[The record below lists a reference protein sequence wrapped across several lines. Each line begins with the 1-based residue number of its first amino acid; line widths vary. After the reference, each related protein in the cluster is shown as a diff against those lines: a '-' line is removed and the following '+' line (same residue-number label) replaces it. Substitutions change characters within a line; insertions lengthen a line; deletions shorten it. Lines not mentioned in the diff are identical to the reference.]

1 MSLLTIIGL
10 LPLIVSI
17 LIIAI
22 PNKNT
27 ALIKKTAFAGTTVI
41 AIISTFLA
49 IGFDKSDT
57 SLQYVQSNAW
67 IPTFNINYAVG
78 IDGISLVLIL
88 LSTFL
93 VPIVVLATWHESDNG
108 RWSTKVFYVLILVLE
123 TMMIGVFQST
133 S

>member
-88 LSTFL
+88 LSTF
-93 VPIVVLATWHESDNG
+93 
-108 RWSTKVFYVLILVLE
+108 
-123 TMMIGVFQST
+123 
-133 S
+133 